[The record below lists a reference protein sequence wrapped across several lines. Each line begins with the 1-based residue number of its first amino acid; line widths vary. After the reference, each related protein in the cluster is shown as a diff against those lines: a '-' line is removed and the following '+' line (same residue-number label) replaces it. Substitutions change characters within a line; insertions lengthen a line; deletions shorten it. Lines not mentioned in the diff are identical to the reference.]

1 MTWGGHT
8 FVQIQL
14 WCLPFSSGGSWA
26 MGKWSDEHSQS
37 MSLRLTSYWSTT
49 DIATWKCLKEISI
62 GTCNKQLDI
71 YVRKRDLFKSF
82 DTNFPMNFPVEKF
95 IQLKILKDKGQS
107 NRVRVSASPRRPRR
121 RDCTAFQRLGATRRW
136 KGTWRSWRSDSKD
149 RSPRPRPQVM
159 YFIVAQG
166 QQDPP
171 FSIWAIVHQWWT
183 RRSKHRRRGGRP
195 ACRREGPG
203 CDHRRPPRTDSGGSP
218 PACPSCGCSR
228 GRWWSGRPCEL
239 CSGSPHSTRIRWMI
253 PLISFVW
260 VTLRGSHQLLIKMLW
275 DSSCPI
281 LAAWTVKWERAA
293 CLLSPRLLGLFQS
306 LPARG
311 CLEIFFSVLL
321 TTSWCRV
328 CRPVCSTWPRSSS
341 PSWPS
346 PSPPPTRWSP
356 PAPPGSRRWCP
367 ARAAC

>member
-8 FVQIQL
+8 FVQIPL

-82 DTNFPMNFPVEKF
+82 DTKFPMNFPVEKF

-239 CSGSPHSTRIRWMI
+239 CSGSPHSTGIRWMI
-253 PLISFVW
+253 PLLSCV
-260 VTLRGSHQLLIKMLW
+260 SHL
-275 DSSCPI
+275 
-281 LAAWTVKWERAA
+281 ERQPPVADKDA
-293 CLLSPRLLGLFQS
+293 VRLLLSNPRCLNSQVRESSVSSLTSSARIIPVFTSSWMLGNLFLSLVDNFLMQS
-306 LPARG
+306 M
-311 CLEIFFSVLL
+311 
-321 TTSWCRV
+321 
-328 CRPVCSTWPRSSS
+328 
-341 PSWPS
+341 
-346 PSPPPTRWSP
+346 
-356 PAPPGSRRWCP
+356 
-367 ARAAC
+367 